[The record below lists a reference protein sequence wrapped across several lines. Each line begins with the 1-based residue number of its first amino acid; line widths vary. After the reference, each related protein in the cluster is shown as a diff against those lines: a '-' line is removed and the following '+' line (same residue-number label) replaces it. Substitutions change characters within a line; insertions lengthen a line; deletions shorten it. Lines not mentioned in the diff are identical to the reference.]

1 MMKRYE
7 PQKILT
13 MGWKYSKIEKY
24 QAPYQPVGLPDIS
37 MRDLRFD
44 FDTLGPKP
52 KRLHRPMNVPQ
63 SVASQSALVQ

>member
-1 MMKRYE
+1 MMKGCE

-24 QAPYQPVGLPDIS
+24 QESYQPVGLPDIS
-37 MRDLRFD
+37 MRDQRFD
-44 FDTLGPKP
+44 FYILGPKP
-52 KRLHRPMNVPQ
+52 KRLHRPKSVPQ